1 MRRVVLVLADG
12 LRPDV
17 ITPTDMPSLDSLAR
31 TYTTALRASTVRPS
45 RTVAALAS
53 LATGVAPATHGLIEP
68 GLGFLKRLPSLRP
81 LARELT
87 RGGIPSQVVASELL
101 PAERAVLWAL
111 TKAAGLGRYRS
122 AGLRAREVAR
132 SALTVALGQEDGG
145 GLVFVY
151 LNDCD
156 QAGHAHGWMSPQYRA
171 AAVEVDA
178 AIGVLADL
186 TEQSLLIVMADHG
199 GGGVSPH
206 DHAEPHPAND
216 HIPLILAGPDVTR
229 RHQLTRHV
237 SLLDVPPTV
246 LWWFGLEVPVT
257 YEGRVLTQA
266 FTRAA
271 QPVESAV

>member
-12 LRPDV
+12 LRPDA
-17 ITPTDMPSLDSLAR
+17 ITSTDMPSLDALAR
-31 TYTTALRASTVRPS
+31 SYTTALRASTVRPS

-53 LATGVAPATHGLIEP
+53 LATGVAPQTHGLIEP
-68 GLGFLKRLPSLRP
+68 GLGFLTRLPTLRP

-87 RGGIPSQVVASELL
+87 RGDVPSQVVASELL
-101 PAERAVLWAL
+101 PAERTVLWAL
-111 TKAAGLGRYRS
+111 TKAAGLGKYHS

-132 SALTVALGQEDGG
+132 AAQAVALSQPT

-186 TEQSLLIVMADHG
+186 TEHSLVIVLADHG
-199 GGGVSPH
+199 GGGVSTH
-206 DHAEPHPAND
+206 DHAEPHPIND
-216 HIPLILAGPDVTR
+216 HIPLILGGPDVTR
-229 RHQLTRHV
+229 RHQLTRPV
-237 SLLDVPPTV
+237 SLLDIPPTL
-246 LWWFGLEVPVT
+246 LWWFGLDVPT
-257 YEGRVLTQA
+257 AYEGRVITQA
-266 FTRAA
+266 FLGRH
-271 QPVESAV
+271 QPVEALS

>member
-12 LRPDV
+12 LRPDA
-17 ITPTDMPSLDSLAR
+17 ITPTDMPSLDALAR
-31 TYTTALRASTVRPS
+31 SYTVALRASTVRPS

-53 LATGVAPATHGLIEP
+53 LATGVGPATHGLIEP
-68 GLGFLKRLPSLRP
+68 GLGFLARLPSLRP
-81 LARELT
+81 LARELS
-87 RGGIPSQVVASELL
+87 RGGVSSQVVASELL

-111 TKAAGLGRYRS
+111 TKAAGLGKYRS
-122 AGLRAREVAR
+122 AGLRARDVAR
-132 SALTVALGQEDGG
+132 AAQSVALGPAAE
-145 GLVFVY
+145 LVFVY

-156 QAGHAHGWMSPQYRA
+156 EAGHAHGWMSPQYRA

-186 TEQSLLIVMADHG
+186 TEHSLLIVMADHG
-199 GGGVSPH
+199 GGGVSTH
-206 DHAEPHPAND
+206 DHAEPHAIND

-237 SLLDVPPTV
+237 SLLDIPPTL

-266 FTRAA
+266 FTRTSE
-271 QPVESAV
+271 PVEASV

>member
-12 LRPDV
+12 LRPDA
-17 ITPTDMPSLDSLAR
+17 ITPTDMPSLDALAR
-31 TYTTALRASTVRPS
+31 TYTTALRASTIRPS

-53 LATGVAPATHGLIEP
+53 LATGVAPKTHGLIEP
-68 GLGFLKRLPSLRP
+68 GLGFLSKLPSLRP

-87 RGGIPSQVVASELL
+87 RGGVSSQVVASELL

-111 TKAAGLGRYRS
+111 TKAAGLGKYRS
-122 AGLRAREVAR
+122 AGLRARDVAR
-132 SALTVALGQEDGG
+132 AALGFALAQSASD

-186 TEQSLLIVMADHG
+186 TEHALLVVMADHG
-199 GGGVSPH
+199 GGGVSTH
-206 DHAEPHPAND
+206 DHAEPHPVND

-237 SLLDVPPTV
+237 SLLDVPPTL
-246 LWWFGLEVPVT
+246 LWWFGLDVPVS

-266 FTRAA
+266 FTRTAPLQAA
-271 QPVESAV
+271 L

>member
-12 LRPDV
+12 LRPDA
-17 ITPTDMPSLDSLAR
+17 ITRTDMPSLDALSRA
-31 TYTTALRASTVRPS
+31 YTMALRASTVRPS

-53 LATGVAPATHGLIEP
+53 LATGVAPQTHGLIEP
-68 GLGFLKRLPSLRP
+68 GLGFLRRLPSLRP

-87 RGGIPSQVVASELL
+87 RGGVPSQVVASELL

-111 TKAAGLGRYRS
+111 TKAAGLGKYHS

-132 SALTVALGQEDGG
+132 AAQAVALSQPT

-186 TEQSLLIVMADHG
+186 TEHSLLIVMADHG
-199 GGGVSPH
+199 GGGMSTH
-206 DHAEPHPAND
+206 DHAEPHPIND
-216 HIPLILAGPDVTR
+216 HIPLILGGPDVTR
-229 RHQLTRHV
+229 RHQLTRPV
-237 SLLDVPPTV
+237 SLLDIPPTL
-246 LWWFGLEVPVT
+246 LWWFGLDVPAA
-257 YEGRVLTQA
+257 YEGRVITQA
-266 FTRAA
+266 FLGRY
-271 QPVESAV
+271 QPVEAVS

>member
-1 MRRVVLVLADG
+1 
-12 LRPDV
+12 
-17 ITPTDMPSLDSLAR
+17 
-31 TYTTALRASTVRPS
+31 
-45 RTVAALAS
+45 
-53 LATGVAPATHGLIEP
+53 
-68 GLGFLKRLPSLRP
+68 
-81 LARELT
+81 
-87 RGGIPSQVVASELL
+87 
-101 PAERAVLWAL
+101 
-111 TKAAGLGRYRS
+111 
-122 AGLRAREVAR
+122 
-132 SALTVALGQEDGG
+132 
-145 GLVFVY
+145 
-151 LNDCD
+151 
-156 QAGHAHGWMSPQYRA
+156 MSPQYRA

-186 TEQSLLIVMADHG
+186 TEHSLLIVMADHG